1 MRDRDPGEGQPMIHR
16 LFAIA
21 SLLSLLMCMATVLLW
36 VRYSDDNWISYDGSP
51 SHDGKALSI
60 FITSRSG
67 RLTCWL
73 ARLDD
78 SPATGPA
85 PVILWHLG
93 PESIPEEPHVARLSS
108 EAPATIPYDDV
119 LRSGPY
125 DWPDILEPPPTVVGF
140 WFGPFGGR
148 YTIVLPNWF
157 IVLATAFPA
166 LMWFR
171 RRRAKIHRRL
181 SGLCDNC
188 GYDLRASK
196 DRCPE
201 CGTVISGKT
210 VAIS

>member
-1 MRDRDPGEGQPMIHR
+1 MIRR
-16 LFAIA
+16 LFTFPT
-21 SLLSLLMCMATVLLW
+21 LLSLLMCMATVLLW
-36 VRYSDDNWISYDGSP
+36 VRHSDDNWISFDSSP

-67 RLTCWL
+67 RLTCSL

-85 PVILWHLG
+85 PVIRWHLG

-119 LRSGPY
+119 LRGGPYEY

-140 WFGPFGGR
+140 WFGPFQGR

-157 IVLATAFPA
+157 IVLATALPA

-171 RRRAKIHRRL
+171 RRQAKMRRR
-181 SGLCDNC
+181 SRGLCDVC
-188 GYDLRASK
+188 GYDLRASNE
-196 DRCPE
+196 RCPE
-201 CGTVISGKT
+201 CGTAIPSTVI
-210 VAIS
+210 A